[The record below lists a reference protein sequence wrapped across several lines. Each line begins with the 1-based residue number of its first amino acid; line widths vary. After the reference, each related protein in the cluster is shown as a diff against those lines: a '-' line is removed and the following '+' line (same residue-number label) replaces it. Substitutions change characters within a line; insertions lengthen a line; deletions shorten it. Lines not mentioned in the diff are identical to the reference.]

1 MHGPVAL
8 KNLFDMNDILIC
20 MAHRCG
26 AVSEGKA
33 EAVEP
38 GGVNMPAE
46 PEAEPET
53 KKKIDEDRKTT
64 IIIKVKTRERLAA
77 LKMYGETYDDVIN
90 KMLEFIDLWA
100 DEWSLVD

>member
-1 MHGPVAL
+1 MG
-8 KNLFDMNDILIC
+8 
-20 MAHRCG
+20 
-26 AVSEGKA
+26 EGEA

-38 GGVNMPAE
+38 GGVNRPAE
-46 PEAEPET
+46 PEAGPET
-53 KKKIDEDRKTT
+53 KGEIGEDRKTT
-64 IIIKVKTRERLAA
+64 IIIRVKTRERLAA